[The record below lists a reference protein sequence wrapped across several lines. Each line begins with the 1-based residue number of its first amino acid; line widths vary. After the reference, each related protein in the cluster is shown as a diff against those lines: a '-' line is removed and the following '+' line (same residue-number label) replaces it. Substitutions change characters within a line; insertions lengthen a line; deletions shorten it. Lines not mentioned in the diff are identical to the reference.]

1 MTGLWNKARDAATEA
16 RLLFEADRYDGACS
30 RAYYAMFNAARAIL
44 IAEGIEPGSI
54 KTHKTVQRLF
64 SLHFV
69 GKGLFDEDDGRA
81 LRRAGESR
89 NLADYDDVNIGRTR
103 ALAVMEAMERFMA
116 AAECIVARSDN
127 ETDT

>member
-1 MTGLWNKARDAATEA
+1 MTGLWNKACDAATEA
-16 RLLFEADRYDGACS
+16 RLLFEAERYDGACS
-30 RAYYAMFNAARAIL
+30 RAYYAMFNAARALL
-44 IAEGIEPGSI
+44 ITEGIDPGSI

-69 GKGLFDEDDGRA
+69 GRDSFDADDGRA

-103 ALAVMEAMERFMA
+103 AQAVVETMEKFMA
-116 AAECIVARSDN
+116 TAERILARPND
-127 ETDT
+127 EKDT